1 MGSLSLGL
9 NRAKPLPKKEGDAG
23 ERRWLCP
30 GFAWRWAAAP
40 SPPAPAWLSG
50 PSVSLGNHDPS
61 RTPRRDAAVYTQA
74 CVAALAPPCYVEN
87 LMNLF
92 SKKNAG

>member
-1 MGSLSLGL
+1 MLVSGGGCALALHG
-9 NRAKPLPKKEGDAG
+9 AGQLPHPH
-23 ERRWLCP
+23 RRQP
-30 GFAWRWAAAP
+30 GCRD
-40 SPPAPAWLSG
+40 PAFPWEI
-50 PSVSLGNHDPS
+50 NDPS

-87 LMNLF
+87 LMNLL